1 MTEKTRAIR
10 CERLIDGTGAAPI
23 DNGVVLM
30 QNDRIVAVG
39 KTADV
44 ELPDGAETVDATGKT
59 VMPGLIDAHLHLL
72 GIRSPNQVSWVID
85 PPHVRSM
92 RAVMDAWRV
101 VDSGFTSVRDAG
113 GMLGIFLKHAI
124 AEGSIVGPRIMAA
137 GKAVSQT
144 GGHADWHFL
153 PKEWGERMM
162 LGRLADGVA
171 DVRQAAREQLREGA
185 DFLKIM
191 TTGGVMSEKDKPTS
205 CQYSMEEIRAF
216 VEEAK
221 NAGVKTASH
230 AQGSQGIKNAVAA
243 GIDSIEHGIFLDDEC
258 IDMMLQKRTCLVPT
272 FAIVDAI
279 VTKGR
284 ELGVMEVSVR
294 KAESVQE
301 AHLESF
307 KKAFKAGVK
316 CGLGSDFLSDPMSP
330 HGESAKE
337 LGIYAK
343 KAGLTPMEAIVC
355 ATKTNSEVLGLENEL
370 GTLEEGKLADL
381 IIVDG
386 DPLKHIHVLQDKKRI
401 SAVYKGGEAVPR
413 LPM

>member
-1 MTEKTRAIR
+1 MAENILAI
-10 CERLIDGTGAAPI
+10 EGGKLIDGTGGAPVE
-23 DNGVVLM
+23 NGSVVVREG
-30 QNDRIVAVG
+30 RIIAVG
-39 KTADV
+39 QSADV
-44 ELPDGAETVDATGKT
+44 SVPAGAVMIDAAGKT
-59 VMPGLIDAHLHLL
+59 IMPGLIDAHLHFL
-72 GIRSPNQVSWVID
+72 GIRSPNQVTWVID

-113 GMLGIFLKHAI
+113 GMLGLYLKQAI
-124 AEGSIVGPRIMAA
+124 SEGSIVGPRIMAA
-137 GKAVSQT
+137 GKAISQT
-144 GGHADWHFL
+144 AGHADWHFV

-162 LGRLADGVA
+162 LGRIADGVA
-171 DVRQAAREQLREGA
+171 DVRLAAREQLREGA

-205 CQYSMEEIRAF
+205 CQFSMEEIRAF

-230 AQGSQGIKNAVAA
+230 AQGAQGIKNAITA

-258 IDMMLQKRTCLVPT
+258 IEMMTKKRTRLIPT

-279 VTKGR
+279 VTRGR

-301 AHLESF
+301 AHIENF

-316 CGLGSDFLSDPMSP
+316 CGLGSDYLSGPMSP
-330 HGESAKE
+330 HGESATE
-337 LGIYAK
+337 LEIYVK
-343 KAGLTPMEAIVC
+343 KAGLTPWTRSSAPRKRTPRCWDSRTI
-355 ATKTNSEVLGLENEL
+355 SEPSRRVSWPTSLLLMG
-370 GTLEEGKLADL
+370 
-381 IIVDG
+381 
-386 DPLKHIHVLQDKKRI
+386 IH
-401 SAVYKGGEAVPR
+401 
-413 LPM
+413 

>member
-1 MTEKTRAIR
+1 MAENILAIKGGK
-10 CERLIDGTGAAPI
+10 LIDGTGGAPI
-23 DNGVVLM
+23 EKGSVLVREG
-30 QNDRIVAVG
+30 RILTVGQSADVSVPAGAEMVDAAG
-39 KTADV
+39 KTI
-44 ELPDGAETVDATGKT
+44 
-59 VMPGLIDAHLHLL
+59 MPGLIDAHLHFL
-72 GIRSPNQVSWVID
+72 GIRSPNQVTWVID
-85 PPHVRSM
+85 PPHVRGM

-113 GMLGIFLKHAI
+113 GMLGLYLKQAI
-124 AEGSIVGPRIMAA
+124 SEGSIVGPRIMAA
-137 GKAVSQT
+137 GKAISQT
-144 GGHADWHFL
+144 AGHADWHFM
-153 PKEWGERMM
+153 PKKWGERMM
-162 LGRLADGVA
+162 LGRIADGVA

-205 CQYSMEEIRAF
+205 CQFSMEEIRAF

-230 AQGSQGIKNAVAA
+230 AQGAQGIKNAITA

-258 IDMMLQKRTCLVPT
+258 IEMMTKKRTRLIPT

-301 AHLESF
+301 AHIENF

-316 CGLGSDFLSDPMSP
+316 CGLGSDYLSGPMSP
-330 HGESAKE
+330 HGESATE
-337 LGIYAK
+337 LEIYVK
-343 KAGLTPMEAIVC
+343 KAGLTPMDAIVC
-355 ATKTNSEVLGLENEL
+355 ATKMNAEVLGLEDDI
-370 GTLEEGKLADL
+370 GTLEEGKRAD
-381 IIVDG
+381 IIVVDG
-386 DPLKHIHVLQDKKRI
+386 DPLNDISLLRDRNKI
-401 SAVYKGGEAVPR
+401 SAVYVGGEAVPR

>member
-1 MTEKTRAIR
+1 MAENILAI
-10 CERLIDGTGAAPI
+10 EGGKLIDGTGGAPVE
-23 DNGVVLM
+23 NGSVVVREG
-30 QNDRIVAVG
+30 RIIAVG
-39 KTADV
+39 QSADV
-44 ELPDGAETVDATGKT
+44 SVPAGAVMVDAAGKT
-59 VMPGLIDAHLHLL
+59 IMPGLIDAHLHFL
-72 GIRSPNQVSWVID
+72 GIRSPNQVTWVID

-113 GMLGIFLKHAI
+113 GMLGLYLKQAI
-124 AEGSIVGPRIMAA
+124 SEGSIVGPRIMAA
-137 GKAVSQT
+137 GKAISQT
-144 GGHADWHFL
+144 AGHADWHFV

-162 LGRLADGVA
+162 LGRIADGVA
-171 DVRQAAREQLREGA
+171 DVRLAAREQLREGA

-205 CQYSMEEIRAF
+205 CQFSMEEIRAF

-230 AQGSQGIKNAVAA
+230 AQGAQGIKNAITA

-258 IDMMLQKRTCLVPT
+258 IEMMTKKRTRLIPT

-279 VTKGR
+279 VTRGR

-301 AHLESF
+301 AHIENF

-316 CGLGSDFLSDPMSP
+316 CGLGSDYLSGPMSP
-330 HGESAKE
+330 HGESATE
-337 LGIYAK
+337 LEIYVK
-343 KAGLTPMEAIVC
+343 KAGLTPMDAIVC
-355 ATKTNSEVLGLENEL
+355 ATKTNSEVLGLEDDI

-381 IIVDG
+381 IIIDG
-386 DPLKHIHVLQDKKRI
+386 DPLSDISVLRDKNKI
-401 SAVYKGGEAVPR
+401 SAVYIGGEVVPR